1 MNLQPILEND
11 LIIARPLRDEDF
23 KSLYSAASDPLIWAQ
38 HPNKNRYK
46 REVFKTFFEGAMK
59 SGGAFIVYDKK
70 SGEVIGSSRF
80 YDFNGETKEILIGY
94 TFFIRK
100 YWGKEMN
107 HALKRL
113 MLNHA
118 FQFAEKV
125 IFHIGAGNIPSQKSI
140 AKLGAVKIG
149 EQEVQYFGEAPKLNF
164 VYEIRKQN
172 YFQRINPSASTG
184 S

>member
-11 LIIARPLRDEDF
+11 LLIAKPLREEDF
-23 KSLYSAASDPLIWAQ
+23 ESLYSAASDPLIWAQ
-38 HPNKNRYK
+38 HPNRNRYK
-46 REVFKTFFEGAMK
+46 REVFKTFFEGAMN

-80 YDFNGETKEILIGY
+80 YDFNAEKKEIFIGY
-94 TFFIRK
+94 TFFVRK
-100 YWGKEMN
+100 CWGKGIN

-125 IFHIGAGNIPSQKSI
+125 IFHIGAENIPSQKSI

-149 EQEVQYFGEAPKLNF
+149 EQEVQYFGETLKLNF
-164 VYEIRKQN
+164 VYEIRKQD
-172 YFQRINPSASTG
+172 YFHGINPSASTG

>member
-1 MNLQPILEND
+1 MILQPTLED
-11 LIIARPLRDEDF
+11 ELIFAKPLRDEDF
-23 KSLYSAASDPLIWAQ
+23 ESLYSAASDPLIWAQ

-80 YDFNGETKEILIGY
+80 YDLNAETKEILIGY

-100 YWGKEMN
+100 YWGKGMN

-118 FQFAEKV
+118 FQFADKV
-125 IFHIGAGNIPSQKSI
+125 IFHIGAVNIPSQRAI
-140 AKLGAVKIG
+140 AKLGAIKTG
-149 EQEVQYFGEAPKLNF
+149 EQEVKYFGEEPKLNF
-164 VYEIRKQN
+164 IYEIRKQD
-172 YFQRINPSASTG
+172 FFHLIHPSASTG